1 MRRRVR
7 RLVRGESGYSLV
19 ELLTVMVIL
28 GTILGAL
35 TTVFVQGSNAQVE
48 ANRRFQ
54 AQLQATASLDRLRR
68 DVHCASSASIAGS
81 TITLSGC
88 GTGSVSWCALGSGTS
103 FSLYRKS
110 GATCDAAGK
119 LYADYLIS
127 SAVFAYTAPVA
138 GTSLA
143 KVHVDIRVN
152 VLPAKA
158 IDTFQ
163 LTDDLIL
170 RNSLRA

>member
-1 MRRRVR
+1 M
-7 RLVRGESGYSLV
+7 L
-19 ELLTVMVIL
+19 IL

-54 AQLQATASLDRLRR
+54 AQLQATASFDRLRR
-68 DVHCASSASIAGS
+68 DVHCASSASLAGS
-81 TITLSGC
+81 TVTLSGC
-88 GTGSVSWCALGSGTS
+88 GTGSVSWCPIGSGTRYA
-103 FSLYRKS
+103 LYRKA
-110 GATCDAAGK
+110 GASCDVTGK

-127 SAVFAYTAPVA
+127 SAIFTYTAPVA

-152 VLPAKA
+152 VLPAKT
-158 IDTFQ
+158 IDTFE
-163 LTDDLIL
+163 LIDDIVL

>member
-1 MRRRVR
+1 MRRRLR

-54 AQLQATASLDRLRR
+54 AQLQATVSFDRLRR
-68 DVHCASSASIAGS
+68 DVHCASSASTAGS
-81 TITLSGC
+81 TITLTGC
-88 GTGSVSWCALGSGTS
+88 GTGSVSWCTVGSGTRYA
-103 FSLYRKS
+103 LYRQA
-110 GATCDAAGK
+110 GATCNSTGK

-127 SAVFAYTAPVA
+127 SAIFTYAAPVA

-143 KVHVDIRVN
+143 KVHADIRVN
-152 VLPAKA
+152 VVPARA
-158 IDTFQ
+158 VDTFE
-163 LTDDLIL
+163 LVDDIVL
-170 RNSLRA
+170 RNSVRA